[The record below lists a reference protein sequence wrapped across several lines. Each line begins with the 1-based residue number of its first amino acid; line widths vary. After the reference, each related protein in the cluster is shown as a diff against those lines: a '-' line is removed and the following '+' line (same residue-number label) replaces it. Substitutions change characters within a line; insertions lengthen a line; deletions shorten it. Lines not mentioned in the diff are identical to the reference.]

1 MDTATLTGIV
11 LAVIVV
17 VMMAWGIGKVS
28 KRLTSSPQSQA
39 A

>member
-1 MDTATLTGIV
+1 MVRRSRLMDTATLTGIV

-28 KRLTSSPQSQA
+28 K
-39 A
+39 